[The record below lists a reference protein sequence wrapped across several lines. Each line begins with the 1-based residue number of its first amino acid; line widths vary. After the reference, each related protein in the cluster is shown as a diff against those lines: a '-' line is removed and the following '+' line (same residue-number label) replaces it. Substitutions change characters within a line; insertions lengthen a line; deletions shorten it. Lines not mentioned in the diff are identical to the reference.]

1 MQIHYHHYFDF
12 SISIIIIIT
21 FRHLARNPFYCDCSA
36 SWLVEWMTQFPVE
49 TSGVRCEEPKVVMSQ
64 RMSAMMMM
72 VMMMLMNMPGARG
85 GHVHHDDGDGDED
98 VKVIV
103 KMVESKAQEEDV

>member
-1 MQIHYHHYFDF
+1 MQLDYYHYFDF
-12 SISIIIIIT
+12 SISIIIIIIT

-49 TSGVRCEEPKVVMSQ
+49 TSGVRCEEPKVVMRR
-64 RMSAMMMM
+64 RM
-72 VMMMLMNMPGARG
+72 VLLMNMPGARG
-85 GHVHHDDGDGDED
+85 GHVHHDYGDGDED

-103 KMVESKAQEEDV
+103 KMIESNAQEEDV

>member
-1 MQIHYHHYFDF
+1 MQMHYHHYFNF

-36 SWLVEWMTQFPVE
+36 SWLVDWMTQFPVE
-49 TSGVRCEEPKVVMSQ
+49 TSGVRCEEPKVVMRQ
-64 RMSAMMMM
+64 MMML
-72 VMMMLMNMPGARG
+72 LMNMPGARC
-85 GHVHHDDGDGDED
+85 GHVHHDDEDGDED

-103 KMVESKAQEEDV
+103 KMVESNAQEEDV